1 MVAVEHREREAAIER
16 HGLVDELPAAMGDP
30 DDLDPAVLA
39 RVKLLGQPLGL
50 ALGLHQHDIA
60 VGERHEARLG
70 AGREALAHQRPRAR
84 VHVDRDEAAGAALGA
99 IEHEHPPA
107 RRIVG
112 DRACVGE
119 RRTLAGRQLRP
130 RAIVEG
136 VPPDLVG
143 GRVIT
148 LATHEVHGSLAVG
161 EHGPRVGSPAGG
173 YIVSH
178 SANVLGHK
186 RARELWMLCR
196 RYNAQQALDWGLV
209 NSVVPKEKLDEE
221 VRKYADELLSLSPT
235 CLRIV
240 KRSFYHHMQPIMAR
254 DMKELIE
261 EVAPNYFQTGEQME
275 GATAFLEKRKPDFS
289 RFR

>member
-1 MVAVEHREREAAIER
+1 MSDKEIYYEVKDYVGTITIDRQKSLNAFTGDNIVEMQRLLDVASADKNVGVI
-16 HGLVDELPAAMGDP
+16 
-30 DDLDPAVLA
+30 VLT
-39 RVKLLGQPLGL
+39 
-50 ALGLHQHDIA
+50 
-60 VGERHEARLG
+60 G
-70 AGREALAHQRPRAR
+70 A
-84 VHVDRDEAAGAALGA
+84 
-99 IEHEHPPA
+99 
-107 RRIVG
+107 G
-112 DRACVGE
+112 DRAFCVGGDVNWE
-119 RRTLAGRQLRP
+119 KGSGGKSGLEDLNFTFNRQ
-130 RAIVEG
+130 IVECPKPVIARVSG
-136 VPPDLVG
+136 YAIG
-143 GRVIT
+143 GGHHIAYFCDFTVAADHSIF
-148 LATHEVHGSLAVG
+148 GQN
-161 EHGPRVGSPAGG
+161 GPRVGSPAGG

-261 EVAPNYFQTGEQME
+261 EVAPNYFETGEQME

>member
-1 MVAVEHREREAAIER
+1 MSDKEIYYEVKDYVGTITINRQKSLNAFTGDNIVEMQRLLDVASADKNVGVI
-16 HGLVDELPAAMGDP
+16 
-30 DDLDPAVLA
+30 VLT
-39 RVKLLGQPLGL
+39 
-50 ALGLHQHDIA
+50 
-60 VGERHEARLG
+60 G
-70 AGREALAHQRPRAR
+70 A
-84 VHVDRDEAAGAALGA
+84 
-99 IEHEHPPA
+99 
-107 RRIVG
+107 G
-112 DRACVGE
+112 DRAFCVGGDVNWE
-119 RRTLAGRQLRP
+119 KGSGGKSGLEDLNFTFNRQ
-130 RAIVEG
+130 IVECPKPVIARVSG
-136 VPPDLVG
+136 YAIG
-143 GRVIT
+143 GGHHIAYFCDFTVAADHSIF
-148 LATHEVHGSLAVG
+148 GQN
-161 EHGPRVGSPAGG
+161 GPRVGSPAGG

-254 DMKELIE
+254 DKKELIE
-261 EVAPNYFQTGEQME
+261 EVAPNYFKTDEQQE
-275 GATAFLEKRKPDFS
+275 GANAFLQKRKPDFS

>member
-1 MVAVEHREREAAIER
+1 MSDKEIYYEVKDYVGTITINRQKSLNAFTGDNIVEMQRLLDVASADKNVGVI
-16 HGLVDELPAAMGDP
+16 
-30 DDLDPAVLA
+30 VLT
-39 RVKLLGQPLGL
+39 
-50 ALGLHQHDIA
+50 
-60 VGERHEARLG
+60 G
-70 AGREALAHQRPRAR
+70 A
-84 VHVDRDEAAGAALGA
+84 
-99 IEHEHPPA
+99 
-107 RRIVG
+107 G
-112 DRACVGE
+112 DRAFCVGGDVNWE
-119 RRTLAGRQLRP
+119 KGSGGKSGLEDLNFTFNRQ
-130 RAIVEG
+130 IVECPKPVIARVSG
-136 VPPDLVG
+136 YAIG
-143 GRVIT
+143 GGHHIAYFCDFTVAADHSIF
-148 LATHEVHGSLAVG
+148 GQN
-161 EHGPRVGSPAGG
+161 GPRVGSPAGG

-196 RYNAQQALDWGLV
+196 RYNAAQALDWGLV

-261 EVAPNYFQTGEQME
+261 EVAPNYFKTEEQQE
-275 GATAFLEKRKPDFS
+275 GANAFLQKRKPDFS